1 MRIRPGDDRDVP
13 VLLGLFDEAV
23 AWMVARGNTEQW
35 GTEPWSA
42 QPRRVERVRGIVAR
56 GDLWIAEVDGKPVG
70 ALIVADR
77 PEPDVPPVDEPEVYV
92 LLLLVSRRHAGKR
105 IGANLLDHARGEAR
119 ARGVGLLRVDCYA
132 GGTGDLIRY
141 YTRNGFTP
149 TETFTVGTW
158 PGQVFEQRL

>member
-1 MRIRPGDDRDVP
+1 MKIRAGDDRDMP
-13 VLLGLFDEAV
+13 VLLDMFDEAV

-42 QPRRVERVRGIVAR
+42 QPTRVDRVRGIVAR
-56 GDLWIAEVDGKPVG
+56 ADLWIAEVGGEPAGAVIVG
-70 ALIVADR
+70 DH
-77 PEPDVPPVDEPEVYV
+77 PEPDVPPVDEPERYV

-105 IGANLLDHARGEAR
+105 IGARLLDHARGEAR
-119 ARGVGLLRVDCYA
+119 ARGVGLLRVDCFA

-149 TETFTVGTW
+149 TETFTVGAW
-158 PGQVFEQRL
+158 SGQIFEQRL